1 MIPRLL
7 ATRLGQR
14 LPEFIKAVAC
24 RADLAAHTADPLPHR
39 AVLPIGVLD
48 LQLDRLKVA
57 VQPLQLGRRR
67 LQAVLFLLQLL
78 DPVDQRRPID
88 LGEFAGLVQAGEHLP
103 ALDRSVSCLLV
114 LGLLGVD
121 RVEPALESFRPAHQG
136 ADLPLVGPA
145 EHIRAPVIDTGPI
158 VLSCRPPAALIWPAL
173 VTARGA
179 RRKSAMVS
187 THSYP
192 ARLANSRSSQG
203 ANGVS
208 LTSSLPDSAVDDGGW
223 TYAPRRAAA
232 VMSGTRDN
240 TIRAFRGW

>member
-67 LQAVLFLLQLL
+67 LQAVLFLLQFL

-103 ALDRSVSCLLV
+103 ALDRSVSCLLA
-114 LGLLGVD
+114 LGLLWSLSALRTRALIFRSLDQPSTYVLRSSIRD
-121 RVEPALESFRPAHQG
+121 RSSF
-136 ADLPLVGPA
+136 
-145 EHIRAPVIDTGPI
+145 
-158 VLSCRPPAALIWPAL
+158 SCRPPADLIWPAL

-223 TYAPRRAAA
+223 TYAPRRAAP
-232 VMSGTRDN
+232 VMSGTR
-240 TIRAFRGW
+240 